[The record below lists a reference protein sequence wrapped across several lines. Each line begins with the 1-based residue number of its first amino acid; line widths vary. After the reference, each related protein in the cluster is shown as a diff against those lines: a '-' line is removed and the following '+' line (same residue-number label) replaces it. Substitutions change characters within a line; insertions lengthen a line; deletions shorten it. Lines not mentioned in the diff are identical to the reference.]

1 MKNKFGWVLF
11 GVVVLGGCATGADP
25 GAREWA
31 ARQSG
36 SRVEQAPGRP
46 ATAVYDSGQAA
57 RYRALAS
64 DDAWLAEYAAYATS
78 IRESVAAGD
87 LTEAEGNRLIARQ
100 RRLAEAERV
109 TAVRHELRYSYP
121 DN

>member
-1 MKNKFGWVLF
+1 LKNKLLW
-11 GVVVLGGCATGADP
+11 VVLGSITMAGCATAPDP
-25 GAREWA
+25 GAQEWA

-36 SRVEQAPGRP
+36 SRVEQAAGRTTVQDG
-46 ATAVYDSGQAA
+46 AQAA

-64 DDAWLAEYAAYATS
+64 DDAWLAEYAAYAAS

-100 RRLAEAERV
+100 RRVAEAERLV
-109 TAVRHELRYSYP
+109 AARHESRYSYP

>member
-1 MKNKFGWVLF
+1 MNNKIAWVLI
-11 GVVVLGGCATGADP
+11 GVVTLGGCATVADP

-31 ARQSG
+31 ARQPG
-36 SRVEQAPGRP
+36 SRVEQAPGRM
-46 ATAVYDSGQAA
+46 AAAAYDGNQAG
-57 RYRALAS
+57 RYRALMN
-64 DDAWLAEYAAYATS
+64 DEAWLAEYAAYATA

-87 LTEAEGNRLIARQ
+87 LTEAEANRLIARQ
-100 RRLAEAERV
+100 RRLAEAERL